1 MSFSDFNL
9 NKDFIRSIEAAGYA
23 SPTDLQAQLIP
34 LVAARKSALIWSQSA
49 AGKTGAFLI
58 PAMNYILENPAPE
71 KRGARVLILTS
82 RRDRVS
88 QINYTIKRLSTDL
101 TMRFGFIVS
110 GRPYQTQMRLMRRP
124 LDIMIATPGRL
135 NDLMNNG
142 KADFSQLE
150 MLIIDDLSS
159 IYRKNLQG
167 LVENILKQAGSE
179 CSAITFAA
187 EDDEI
192 TPYAES
198 LFPDAVQITLDED
211 NDDSEHEVLENE
223 APQEQHH
230 AQTNTESQHA
240 ADDHND
246 NNNKKLQNKMINSE
260 DLMSQK
266 VHVADDYTHKI
277 AMMDHLMDEFA
288 GESTIIYTATNKAAK
303 TLQENLSNHGHAAE
317 LIDEVDSDELTECDI
332 IIYSDQSKVDIDN
345 ELMAKLDANIINFD
359 LPHNIDHYLD
369 RLNRHQQDREKATLL
384 MLDGHNFNELKAL
397 EKALGEKLDQITIP
411 GLEAL
416 KPFVNLSKGRT
427 NNRSNNANSPNKSG
441 RKPNHSNQKR
451 RGPGAN
457 SGGRGNNG
465 ARANNAART
474 NSDGSEKKKGPNNR
488 NSQAN
493 KNAKNKNPRRNTKAS
508 GRSQNNNGQAQEG
521 DGAQRRQHKG
531 PFGRLNGG
539 THRKSNNTRKV
550 GVSRVGTDA
559 PKGREGK
566 SLAAEVKE
574 RAVDTSKKVKISYN
588 KKRTISIKKPEE
600 EL

>member
-9 NKDFIRSIEAAGYA
+9 NKDFIRSIEAAGYET
-23 SPTDLQAQLIP
+23 PTDLQAQLIP
-34 LVAARKSALIWSQSA
+34 LVEARKSALIWSQSA
-49 AGKTGAFLI
+49 SGKTGAFLI

-71 KRGARVLILTS
+71 KRGARILILTS

-150 MLIIDDLSS
+150 MLIVDDLSS

-167 LVENILKQAGSE
+167 LVESILKQAGSE
-179 CSAITFAA
+179 CSAITFVTK
-187 EDDEI
+187 DDEI

-198 LFPDAVQITLDED
+198 LFPDAEQITIGDD
-211 NDDSEHEVLENE
+211 NQENENQMLENE
-223 APQEQHH
+223 APQEQQHH
-230 AQTNTESQHA
+230 VQTNIETQ
-240 ADDHND
+240 DDANG
-246 NNNKKLQNKMINSE
+246 NNNNNTPQSEMINTE
-260 DLMSQK
+260 NLMSQK
-266 VHVADDYTHKI
+266 VHIADDYTHKI

-288 GESTIIYTATNKAAK
+288 GESTIIYTATNKSAK

-317 LIDEVDSDELTECDI
+317 LIDEVDSDELTDCDI
-332 IIYSDQSKVDIDN
+332 IIYSDQSKVNIDN
-345 ELMAKLDANIINFD
+345 ELMSKLDSNIINFD

-369 RLNRHQQDREKATLL
+369 RLNRHQQDRENATLL

-397 EKALGEKLDQITIP
+397 EKVLGEKLDQITIP

-416 KPFVNLSKGRT
+416 KPFVNLSKGRS
-427 NNRSNNANSPNKSG
+427 NNRSNNTNNSNKNG
-441 RKPNHSNQKR
+441 RKPNYSNQKR

-457 SGGRGNNG
+457 SGRRANNG
-465 ARANNAART
+465 TRANNAVQT
-474 NSDGSEKKKGPNNR
+474 NSDGTEKKKGPNNR

-493 KNAKNKNPRRNTKAS
+493 KNDKSKNPRRNTKAS
-508 GRSQNNNGQAQEG
+508 GRSQSNNGQAQEG
-521 DGAQRRQHKG
+521 DGTQRRQHKG

-574 RAVDTSKKVKISYN
+574 RAVDISKKVKISYN

>member
-9 NKDFIRSIEAAGYA
+9 NKDFIQSIKAAGYA
-23 SPTDLQAQLIP
+23 SPTELQAQLIP

-49 AGKTGAFLI
+49 SGKTGAFLI

-71 KRGARVLILTS
+71 KRGARILILTS

-88 QINYTIKRLSTDL
+88 QINYTIKRLSSDL

-167 LVENILKQAGSE
+167 LVENILKQAGDE
-179 CSAITFAA
+179 CSAITFVT
-187 EDDEI
+187 EDEDI

-198 LFPDAVQITLDED
+198 LFPNAEQITLDTDE
-211 NDDSEHEVLENE
+211 EEVNLEVVENE
-223 APQEQHH
+223 TSPQQE
-230 AQTNTESQHA
+230 NTQSNSQ
-240 ADDHND
+240 NNIKNENSPN
-246 NNNKKLQNKMINSE
+246 NNNKPKSKMINIE
-260 DLMSQK
+260 ELMPQK

-288 GESTIIYTATNKAAK
+288 GESTIIYTATNKSAK
-303 TLQENLSNHGHAAE
+303 TLQDNLSNHGHAAE
-317 LIDEVDSDELTECDI
+317 LVDEVESDELSDCGI
-332 IIYSDQSKVDIDN
+332 IIYSDQSKSDIDN
-345 ELMAKLDANIINFD
+345 ELMMKLDTNIINFD
-359 LPHNIDHYLD
+359 LPHNTDHYLE
-369 RLNRHQQDREKATLL
+369 RLNRHQQNRENATLL
-384 MLDGHNFNELKAL
+384 ILDGYNFNELKSL
-397 EKALGEKLDQITIP
+397 EKSLGEKLDQITIP
-411 GLEAL
+411 GLEPL
-416 KPFVNLSKGRT
+416 KPFVNLSKGRA
-427 NNRSNNANSPNKSG
+427 NNRSNNSNNG
-441 RKPNHSNQKR
+441 RKPNHSNQKKHGAR
-451 RGPGAN
+451 AKSGGRAN
-457 SGGRGNNG
+457 SGSGRTNTSS
-465 ARANNAART
+465 RT
-474 NSDGSEKKKGPNNR
+474 NSNAIDKEKGPNNR
-488 NSQAN
+488 NGQAN
-493 KNAKNKNPRRNTKAS
+493 KNANKNDKNPRRNNKTNSRTKTS
-508 GRSQNNNGQAQEG
+508 NQSQEG
-521 DGAQRRQHKG
+521 DGSPRRQHKG

-539 THRKSNNTRKV
+539 THRKSNNQGRKV

-574 RAVDTSKKVKISYN
+574 RSAEKGPKVKISYN
-588 KKRTISIKKPEE
+588 KNRTLSIKKPEE
-600 EL
+600 L